1 MVGATGSRLG
11 LTAHGSVLP
20 TPTRP
25 YRATLAAT
33 AANTR
38 ASSKR
43 LQPPRST
50 LLHPQHP
57 QPGLP
62 VGGVGL
68 GLLGADWA
76 AQVECEAEHFN
87 PSHPLGSV
95 ARVSV
100 SVSECVGVEN
110 GPSVSVSV

>member
-1 MVGATGSRLG
+1 MTCGVNR
-11 LTAHGSVLP
+11 
-20 TPTRP
+20 
-25 YRATLAAT
+25 
-33 AANTR
+33 
-38 ASSKR
+38 
-43 LQPPRST
+43 
-50 LLHPQHP
+50 LHPQQP
-57 QPGLP
+57 QPCLP
-62 VGGVGL
+62 AGGVGL

-76 AQVECEAEHFN
+76 AQVACEAEHFN